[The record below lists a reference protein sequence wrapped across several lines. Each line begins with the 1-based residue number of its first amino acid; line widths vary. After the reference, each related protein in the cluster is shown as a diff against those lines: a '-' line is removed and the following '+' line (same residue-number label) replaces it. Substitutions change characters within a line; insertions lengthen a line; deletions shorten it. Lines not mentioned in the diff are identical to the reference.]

1 MSKYCLID
9 EEQYRPGNQGGR
21 FEGTDAYQTQ
31 CRNYVNDL
39 IEKYHPEAFIITS
52 GSELDIKSIFGE
64 VITHIGNRTKEV
76 HVFSPAWPA
85 NYPKPEW
92 VTHHVYQSYDHML
105 FQHNYDWLA
114 KRQIAGRNRFEIGM
128 PDWYKKLSPNLL
140 YTCYNNRPCDYRHYT
155 IDQLAKHDLLDKGIV
170 TAKYSTVDQ
179 VGQPDYVIENS
190 WPFKHI
196 PYGTKLVDEPEFV
209 LNSTPEFGCQMYPQS
224 YGRGAIDIVTESRI
238 DEGEFYLSEKTN
250 KSLLAHKP
258 FLVVSCQGYH
268 RWLKETRGI
277 ELYDELFN
285 YSFDDEADY
294 QKRIDGI
301 INNVK
306 RLSEKYTTPEDY
318 QKLYDSVKEKAERN
332 FFRHMYGMISEKNT
346 QSLNTMLGL
355 DCTKNLIEDY
365 HRDKRSD
372 YFHNCIDGD
381 DIDRHFNFYYQYV
394 MPQYKGTYNW
404 MKEIKDITDLII

>member
-1 MSKYCLID
+1 
-9 EEQYRPGNQGGR
+9 
-21 FEGTDAYQTQ
+21 
-31 CRNYVNDL
+31 
-39 IEKYHPEAFIITS
+39 
-52 GSELDIKSIFGE
+52 
-64 VITHIGNRTKEV
+64 
-76 HVFSPAWPA
+76 
-85 NYPKPEW
+85 
-92 VTHHVYQSYDHML
+92 
-105 FQHNYDWLA
+105 
-114 KRQIAGRNRFEIGM
+114 M

-224 YGRGAIDIVTESRI
+224 YDRGAIDIVTESRI

>member
-9 EEQYRPGNQGGR
+9 ENQYRPGNEGGR
-21 FEGTDAYQTQ
+21 FQGTQAYTSR
-31 CRNYVNDL
+31 CIDYVNGL
-39 IEKYHPEAFIITS
+39 IEKYSPHAFIITS
-52 GSELDIKSIFGE
+52 GSELDIEVLHGE
-64 VITHIGNRTKEV
+64 IIDYLVGYPV

-92 VTHHVYQSYDHML
+92 VTHHIYQGYDHVL
-105 FQHNYDWLA
+105 FQHNYYWL
-114 KRQIAGRNRFEIGM
+114 RHNSLPIFEESIT
-128 PDWYKKLSPNLL
+128 PDWYKKLSPDLL
-140 YTCYNNRPCDYRHYT
+140 YTCYNNQPRDYRHYT
-155 IDQLAKHDLLDKGIV
+155 IDQLYKHELLEKGIV

-179 VGQPDYVIENS
+179 VAQPDYMPTDS
-190 WPFKHI
+190 WPFKYV
-196 PYGTKLVDEPEFV
+196 PPGTQLVDESDFL
-209 LNSTPEFGCQMYPQS
+209 LNTTTEFGCHEFPKS
-224 YGRGAIDIVTESRI
+224 YSRGAIDIVTESRI
-238 DEGEFYLSEKTN
+238 DKNEFYLSEKTN

-258 FLVVSCQGYH
+258 FLVVGCQGYH
-268 RWLKETRGI
+268 KWLQKERGI
-277 ELYDELFN
+277 ELYTELFN

-332 FFRHMYGMISEKNT
+332 FFRHMYAMVSGKNT

-355 DCTKNLIEDY
+355 DPVNNSIEDY

-372 YFHNCIDGD
+372 YFHNCVDGD

-394 MPQYKGTYNW
+394 MPQYKKTHNW
-404 MKEIKDITDLII
+404 MKNIKDIIDLII